1 MYILLLFY
9 LQVKGVFRIKTV
21 TTFHIDID
29 DFERLNKLSR
39 VTGESRASIIR
50 EAIKREIARRVRH
63 PKREVDLAGQK
74 V

>member
-1 MYILLLFY
+1 MLGLFY
-9 LQVKGVFRIKTV
+9 LEVKGVFEIKTTV
-21 TTFHIDID
+21 TFHMEVD
-29 DFERLNKLSR
+29 DLTRLNALSR
-39 VTGESRASIIR
+39 EVGESKASIIR